1 MDPKKRLLLLVGA
14 LFTAAVIYFAVDIM
28 TRTTPPWQRNRA
40 ADSLARDS
48 ATVNSTTAAQPGNTP
63 PAEAVTTFF
72 SDAEVYEYRVRK
84 NEVLGT
90 IAEKFHFPLDSIR
103 QLNSLTTDNI
113 IENQKLRVRV
123 RAMHRVGAG
132 EVLGKIARRYGVPER
147 AIMDANNIT
156 KPERQVQ
163 EGKLLAI
170 PRPKKP

>member
-1 MDPKKRLLLLVGA
+1 MDPKKRLLLLIGA

-28 TRTTPPWQRNRA
+28 TRTTPPWQRKKA

-48 ATVNSTTAAQPGNTP
+48 ATATRPQPGTTP
-63 PAEAVTTFF
+63 QAEVVTTFF
-72 SDAEVYEYRVRK
+72 TDAEVFEYRVRK

-90 IAEKFHFPLDSIR
+90 IAEKFHFPVDSIR
-103 QLNSLTTDNI
+103 QLNSLTSDNI

-123 RAMHRVGAG
+123 RAMHRVAAG

-163 EGKLLAI
+163 EGKVLAI